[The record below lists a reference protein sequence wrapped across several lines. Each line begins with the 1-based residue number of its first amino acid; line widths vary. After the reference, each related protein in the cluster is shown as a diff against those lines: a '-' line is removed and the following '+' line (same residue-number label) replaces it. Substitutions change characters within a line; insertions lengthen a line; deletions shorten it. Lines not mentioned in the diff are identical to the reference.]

1 MKRMAF
7 LKLAGGGV
15 LCGAVYVGI
24 LLASV
29 SLCVA
34 LFVLPARLGFD
45 EFLFRRTE
53 QSFWFAPIG
62 IVTMLLELFFPFYA
76 GRLFYRLC
84 DRLAI
89 RAFGLG
95 ETAERA

>member
-1 MKRMAF
+1 MKPKTF
-7 LKLAGGGV
+7 LKLAGGGA

-29 SLCVA
+29 SLCIA
-34 LFVLPARLGFD
+34 LLVFPERLGFD
-45 EFLFRRTE
+45 EFLLRRTE

-62 IVTMLLELFFPFYA
+62 IATMLLELFLPFYA
-76 GRLFYRLC
+76 ARLFYRFC

-95 ETAERA
+95 APDERV